1 MSYDYVQ
8 PDEFTP
14 ESRVNWISVGK
25 VTKWTQ
31 EEEGIVDKFTLFLD
45 GGLKLYIYFLSHC
58 TFRVRFNPDP
68 NAPYV
73 KSRSPATEVERIE
86 ASKIKVKEEGEYL
99 HIKTDRIEVSCLGVR
114 GWEVFSSSG
123 MPQKCSAPSWFPR
136 YYAAQAVAVWVMEIV
151 FRTLTNYVFESNR
164 LYVGCWY
171 PTFFLEILR
180 RY

>member
-123 MPQKCSAPSWFPR
+123 MPQMFG
-136 YYAAQAVAVWVMEIV
+136 
-151 FRTLTNYVFESNR
+151 YVLIPKILCRSSGRCLSNGDCFSYTFE
-164 LYVGCWY
+164 
-171 PTFFLEILR
+171 LR
-180 RY
+180 F